1 MSSVVSNLYS
11 NSIVKYAV
19 AGAGLCFL
27 GYCIYFD
34 SKRRNHPDFKKK
46 LRERRKKSNSTKS
59 SKTGSIQL
67 PDLQN
72 QEAVQKFFFE
82 QVQLGEELLAAGDV
96 ENAVEHLSNAVPL
109 CGQPQQLLQVL
120 EQTLP
125 PQVFQ
130 LLVQKLPE
138 VNKRYASMFAS
149 SMAMPSAA
157 SAAPGASKG
166 PTLTLAEDDV
176 E

>member
-1 MSSVVSNLYS
+1 MSSLVTNFYS
-11 NSIVKYAV
+11 SSLVKYAV

-34 SKRRNHPDFKKK
+34 NKRRSHPDFKKRLK
-46 LRERRKKSNSTKS
+46 ERRQHSKVGKS
-59 SKTGSIQL
+59 SKSGDIQL

-96 ENAVEHLSNAVPL
+96 ERAVDHLSNAVPL

-149 SMAMPSAA
+149 SMTIPSPAA
-157 SAAPGASKG
+157 ASKG
-166 PTLTLAEDDV
+166 PTLTLAEDDMD
-176 E
+176 

>member
-1 MSSVVSNLYS
+1 MSTVMSNLYS

-34 SKRRNHPDFKKK
+34 NKRRNHPDFKKK
-46 LRERRKKSNSTKS
+46 LRERRQRSKLTKTSKS
-59 SKTGSIQL
+59 SDIQL

-82 QVQLGEELLAAGDV
+82 QIQLGEELIAAGEV
-96 ENAVEHLSNAVPL
+96 EKAVEHLSNAVPL

-125 PQVFQ
+125 PQVFH

-138 VNKRYASMFAS
+138 VNKRYASLFAS
-149 SMAMPSAA
+149 SMATP
-157 SAAPGASKG
+157 PGQAASKG

>member
-1 MSSVVSNLYS
+1 MSSVGSNLYS
-11 NSIVKYAV
+11 STLVKCAV

-34 SKRRNHPDFKKK
+34 NKRRSHPDFKKRLK
-46 LRERRKKSNSTKS
+46 ERRNKSKVGKS
-59 SKTGSIQL
+59 SKASEIQL

-130 LLVQKLPE
+130 LLIQKLPE

-149 SMAMPSAA
+149 SFQMPSSAQAA
-157 SAAPGASKG
+157 KG
-166 PTLTLAEDDV
+166 PTLTVVEDDV